1 RQRVRRSAATMP
13 VVERQGGAPIQLA
26 NEAAPHTPL
35 GEAGRALFAR
45 MRQPAS
51 LLVLP
56 MCERAEPDR

>member
-1 RQRVRRSAATMP
+1 MP